1 MDAAL
6 KIFFA
11 NSGGTASPRYERR
24 LDSGSA
30 SGHAKFRGI
39 MTVGTVGDGCRGGR
53 RVRVPM
59 KNAEGAHAESA
70 SSTPIGSPKLAKDEE
85 RPEPDDCP
93 EGVDKAI
100 WL

>member
-1 MDAAL
+1 
-6 KIFFA
+6 
-11 NSGGTASPRYERR
+11 
-24 LDSGSA
+24 
-30 SGHAKFRGI
+30 
-39 MTVGTVGDGCRGGR
+39 
-53 RVRVPM
+53 M